1 MYYSV
6 DNDLIYWNSIQELME
21 ELQLD
26 QTSGQWRVLIDSTKV
41 GLKAVLLHG
50 GNKYPCVPLAYAV
63 HMKEVCE
70 NLQVLLQKMYCEEHR
85 WNICADLKDVTVLTV
100 LQGRYTKFCCFSCE
114 WDSGARDCHYRIR
127 NGHSGQKQ
135 HQVRIMWHVLL
146 QGLGKKSIRQH
157 CMSSSAW

>member
-1 MYYSV
+1 
-6 DNDLIYWNSIQELME
+6 ME

-85 WNICADLKDVTVLTV
+85 
-100 LQGRYTKFCCFSCE
+100 
-114 WDSGARDCHYRIR
+114 
-127 NGHSGQKQ
+127 
-135 HQVRIMWHVLL
+135 
-146 QGLGKKSIRQH
+146 
-157 CMSSSAW
+157 